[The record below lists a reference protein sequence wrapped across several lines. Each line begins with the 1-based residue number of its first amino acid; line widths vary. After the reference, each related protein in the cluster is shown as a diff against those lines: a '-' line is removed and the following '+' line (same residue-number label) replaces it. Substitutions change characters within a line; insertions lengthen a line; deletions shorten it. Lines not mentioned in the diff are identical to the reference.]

1 MTTCWQLFSNM
12 LLAKFASS
20 IVSGKFTVF
29 HSSFKIPYLM
39 LALPLLQGLDDESC
53 KETVSQSGNFY
64 YPGEKTKCNWLL
76 MDEKSTSML

>member
-1 MTTCWQLFSNM
+1 MLLRNM

-20 IVSGKFTVF
+20 IASGKLF
-29 HSSFKIPYLM
+29 HGSFKIPYLM
-39 LALPLLQGLDDESC
+39 LVLPLLQGLDDESC
-53 KETVSQSGNFY
+53 KQTVGQSGNFY